1 MINKKYNLTKKKIKS
16 KSSKSKQSKSKHKR
30 TNNINANIPLEKIEL
45 LFLFNVIIDTFLLL
59 LHNKTPK
66 KEIKLHILNIFK
78 DLRHNNKIINKSTKD
93 EYLETLFNK
102 LYKETKLLDLY
113 IKKEQKYIQQQL
125 NIQHHQNDKH
135 NQHNQYN
142 HHNQTKYLNE
152 HNGGFY
158 FANIEDKGDQPV
170 TGNDISQLL
179 TEIQD
184 FFYNAQYTREG
195 EFLIGPNRIL
205 SLLRGDTSIME
216 SYLKYVIIPQYFT
229 FRPPFFNWNNI
240 KEWIYGRRWEDI
252 PDYLLAYKSYNKLHD
267 EYLIS
272 KGEKSP
278 DALNKGLYTGFF
290 DKLANTLDQRIQQF
304 QRYRNYATLRQPLIG
319 IPL

>member
-16 KSSKSKQSKSKHKR
+16 KSSKSKQSKSKHSKSKHKR
-30 TNNINANIPLEKIEL
+30 KNNINANIPLEKIEL

-59 LHNKTPK
+59 LHYNTPK
-66 KEIKLHILNIFK
+66 KQIKLHILNIFK
-78 DLRHNNKIINKSTKD
+78 DLRNNNKIINKSTKD

-102 LYKETKLLDLY
+102 LYKEAKLLDVY

-125 NIQHHQNDKH
+125 NIQHNQH
-135 NQHNQYN
+135 NQHNQN
-142 HHNQTKYLNE
+142 HYKNE

-216 SYLKYVIIPQYFT
+216 SYLKYVIVPQYFT
-229 FRPPFFNWNNI
+229 LRPPFFNWRNI

-272 KGEKSP
+272 KGQKSP
-278 DALNKGLYTGFF
+278 DALKKGLYTGFF
-290 DKLANTLDQRIQQF
+290 DQLANKSDQYIQKF
-304 QRYRNYATLRQPLIG
+304 QRYRNYLTLRQPLIS
-319 IPL
+319 II